1 MKSEN
6 GPTVTYELVY
16 RYSRKPVH
24 SLGADGYYHQ
34 LGTARGVLVKSVS
47 MGRVMYHKPEEM
59 LQWKCDAAPQRRI
72 RNGGA

>member
-1 MKSEN
+1 MKAEN

-16 RYSRKPVH
+16 RYSRKPIH

-34 LGTARGVLVKSVS
+34 IGTDRGVLVKSVS

-59 LQWKCDAAPQRRI
+59 LRWKCEAWNRRAAK
-72 RNGGA
+72 GEG